1 MTDDFKDSLS
11 SLSAIKQTTNP
22 QRKPTL
28 QLCLT
33 YKHNSEMRCLRH
45 SGRCQTINVCKWGP
59 GRDVMGLAVRRPI
72 GVLDALLPHA
82 PPLGLL
88 TRVSSER
95 WFFARVV
102 RPPAPLTLCLAHGRR
117 VSTSG
122 PRSTSLANAIVPPLQ
137 AIFFRLTLIFE
148 LLGTFWFQKMGI
160 CLFCFIGE
168 KKNNL
173 FVKNT
178 KEAKKS
184 EISGDIFLDSFPAER
199 NQLPGTQ
206 KTRLFLP
213 NIQHAVTFLKV
224 SIAPPQMVV
233 PPREST

>member
-102 RPPAPLTLCLAHGRR
+102 RPLPPHAHSMPGSWPPCVDFGASVNFSCKRNCPPTASGFFPSHIDFR
-117 VSTSG
+117 TVGNILVSENG
-122 PRSTSLANAIVPPLQ
+122 Y
-137 AIFFRLTLIFE
+137 
-148 LLGTFWFQKMGI
+148 
-160 CLFCFIGE
+160 LFI
-168 KKNNL
+168 L
-173 FVKNT
+173 FYW
-178 KEAKKS
+178 
-184 EISGDIFLDSFPAER
+184 
-199 NQLPGTQ
+199 
-206 KTRLFLP
+206 
-213 NIQHAVTFLKV
+213 
-224 SIAPPQMVV
+224 
-233 PPREST
+233 